1 MCIRDRLTNTRGF
14 YGAAAI
20 LYEGLLE
27 QCVRKFPGDVF
38 VIPSSVHE
46 LLLVSAEDV
55 WSAQEMTEMIRCVNQ
70 TGVAPEEILSDHVYI
85 YRKNLGKL
93 TM

>member
-1 MCIRDRLTNTRGF
+1 MDTEAYRHLKEEERRAVALARAREDMPLYVLTNTRGF

-38 VIPSSVHE
+38 VIPSSVE
-46 LLLVSAEDV
+46 
-55 WSAQEMTEMIRCVNQ
+55 C
-70 TGVAPEEILSDHVYI
+70 TGNDRNDPMRQSNRGGAGRNFV
-85 YRKNLGKL
+85 
-93 TM
+93 